1 MIAYC
6 IIEMFNKVHGVIDI
20 TQTCYFLFSLKS
32 QRQIWHIL
40 QGVSSLGVQFTRNIL
55 AWYDK

>member
-40 QGVSSLGVQFTRNIL
+40 QGVSSLGV
-55 AWYDK
+55 